1 VASAINAEIVYSVVL
16 LMAYRISIKC
26 DSVACGNIWDCP
38 LILSCINHLPK
49 IWFWLVL
56 PVTDI

>member
-26 DSVACGNIWDCP
+26 DLVACGNIWDSP
-38 LILSCINHLPK
+38 L
-49 IWFWLVL
+49 F
-56 PVTDI
+56 